1 MGDAIGKIIEELVEL
16 FKRNYRRPR
25 LWLFIAIIL
34 FIAVLI
40 IPYIDSN
47 FFYFSR
53 MEKRINVLE
62 KVMALD
68 EEKINSNQAYIDEYQ
83 RILQEMEQQG
93 ERSINSL
100 MNKFIIQMNYI
111 TSMGNG
117 EGNRALKFLS
127 GAFWLLLITVCV
139 PFMNTFKKRSDK
151 LIAFVLL
158 LIMSGIIGWVFSMV
172 PVIISPMVSY
182 IGVPLLQIIAVIIIV
197 VKSKKRK
204 DNVIPV

>member
-34 FIAVLI
+34 FITVLI

-172 PVIISPMVSY
+172 PVIISPMVNY

-197 VKSKKRK
+197 VKSSKKKR
-204 DNVIPV
+204 

>member
-197 VKSKKRK
+197 VKSSKKKR
-204 DNVIPV
+204 

>member
-25 LWLFIAIIL
+25 LWLFIVIVL
-34 FIAVLI
+34 FITVLI

-158 LIMSGIIGWVFSMV
+158 LIMSGIIGWAFSMV
-172 PVIISPMVSY
+172 PVIISPMVNY

-197 VKSKKRK
+197 VKSNTSLQLF
-204 DNVIPV
+204 DF

>member
-1 MGDAIGKIIEELVEL
+1 
-16 FKRNYRRPR
+16 
-25 LWLFIAIIL
+25 
-34 FIAVLI
+34 
-40 IPYIDSN
+40 
-47 FFYFSR
+47 

-117 EGNRALKFLS
+117 
-127 GAFWLLLITVCV
+127 
-139 PFMNTFKKRSDK
+139 
-151 LIAFVLL
+151 
-158 LIMSGIIGWVFSMV
+158 
-172 PVIISPMVSY
+172 
-182 IGVPLLQIIAVIIIV
+182 
-197 VKSKKRK
+197 
-204 DNVIPV
+204 

>member
-34 FIAVLI
+34 FITVLI

-151 LIAFVLL
+151 LIAFILL

-172 PVIISPMVSY
+172 PVIISPMVNY

-197 VKSKKRK
+197 VKSNKKKR
-204 DNVIPV
+204 

>member
-34 FIAVLI
+34 FITVLI

-117 EGNRALKFLS
+117 EGNRALKFFS

-172 PVIISPMVSY
+172 PVIISPMVNY

-197 VKSKKRK
+197 VKSNKKKR
-204 DNVIPV
+204 

>member
-25 LWLFIAIIL
+25 LWLFIVIVL
-34 FIAVLI
+34 FITVLI

-172 PVIISPMVSY
+172 PVIISPMVNY

-197 VKSKKRK
+197 VKSNKKKR
-204 DNVIPV
+204 

>member
-25 LWLFIAIIL
+25 LWLFIAIVF
-34 FIAVLI
+34 FITVLI

-158 LIMSGIIGWVFSMV
+158 LIMSGIIGWAFSMV
-172 PVIISPMVSY
+172 PVIISPMVNY

-197 VKSKKRK
+197 VKSSKKKR
-204 DNVIPV
+204 

>member
-25 LWLFIAIIL
+25 LWLFIAIVL
-34 FIAVLI
+34 FITVLI

-172 PVIISPMVSY
+172 PVIISPMVNY

-197 VKSKKRK
+197 VKSSKKKR
-204 DNVIPV
+204 

>member
-34 FIAVLI
+34 FITVLI

-68 EEKINSNQAYIDEYQ
+68 QEKINSNQAYIDEYQ

-117 EGNRALKFLS
+117 DGNRALKFLS

-139 PFMNTFKKRSDK
+139 PFMNTFKKKSDK

-172 PVIISPMVSY
+172 PVIISPMVNY

-197 VKSKKRK
+197 VKSNKKKR
-204 DNVIPV
+204 

>member
-25 LWLFIAIIL
+25 LWIFIAIIL

-158 LIMSGIIGWVFSMV
+158 LIMSGIIGLFFSMV
-172 PVIISPMVSY
+172 PVIISPMVNY
-182 IGVPLLQIIAVIIIV
+182 IGVPLLQIIAVITIA
-197 VKSKKRK
+197 VKSDKKKR
-204 DNVIPV
+204 

>member
-16 FKRNYRRPR
+16 FKRNYKRPR
-25 LWLFIAIIL
+25 LWLSIAIIL
-34 FIAVLI
+34 FIVVLL

-53 MEKRINVLE
+53 MEKRINVLD

-68 EEKINSNQAYIDEYQ
+68 QEKINSNQAYINEYQ
-83 RILQEMEQQG
+83 RILQEMEQQS

-111 TSMGNG
+111 TSMRNG
-117 EGNRALKFLS
+117 EGNKAIKFFS
-127 GAFWLLLITVCV
+127 GAFWLLLITVCI

-151 LIAFVLL
+151 LIAFAIL
-158 LIMSGIIGWVFSMV
+158 LIMSGIIGWIFAIV
-172 PVIISPMVSY
+172 PVIISPMVNY
-182 IGVPLLQIIAVIIIV
+182 IGVPLLQIIVVIIIA
-197 VKSKKRK
+197 VKSSKKK
-204 DNVIPV
+204 KT

>member
-25 LWLFIAIIL
+25 LWLFIAIVL
-34 FIAVLI
+34 FITVLI

-172 PVIISPMVSY
+172 PVIISPMVNY

-197 VKSKKRK
+197 VKSNKKKR
-204 DNVIPV
+204 

>member
-16 FKRNYRRPR
+16 FKRNYWRPR

-34 FIAVLI
+34 FITVLI

-47 FFYFSR
+47 FFYFSK

-100 MNKFIIQMNYI
+100 MNNFIIQMNYI
-111 TSMGNG
+111 TSLGNG

-139 PFMNTFKKRSDK
+139 PFMNTFKERSDK

-172 PVIISPMVSY
+172 PVIISPMVNY

-197 VKSKKRK
+197 VKSNKKKR
-204 DNVIPV
+204 

>member
-16 FKRNYRRPR
+16 FKRNYKRPK
-25 LWLFIAIIL
+25 LWLSVAIIL
-34 FIAVLI
+34 FIVVLL

-53 MEKRINVLE
+53 MEKRINVLD

-68 EEKINSNQAYIDEYQ
+68 QDKINSNQAYIDEYQ
-83 RILQEMEQQG
+83 RILQEMEQQS

-117 EGNRALKFLS
+117 EGNRAIKFFS
-127 GAFWLLLITVCV
+127 GAFWLLLITVCI

-151 LIAFVLL
+151 LIAFILL
-158 LIMSGIIGWVFSMV
+158 LIMSGIIGWIFSII
-172 PVIISPMVSY
+172 PVIIFPMVNY
-182 IGVPLLQIIAVIIIV
+182 IGVPTLQIVVVIIIAV
-197 VKSKKRK
+197 KSNKKK
-204 DNVIPV
+204 KTT

>member
-25 LWLFIAIIL
+25 LWLFIVIVL
-34 FIAVLI
+34 FITVLI

-172 PVIISPMVSY
+172 PVIISPMVNY
-182 IGVPLLQIIAVIIIV
+182 IGVPLLQIILLIIIV
-197 VKSKKRK
+197 VKSNKKKR
-204 DNVIPV
+204 

>member
-34 FIAVLI
+34 FITVLI

-100 MNKFIIQMNYI
+100 MNNFIIQMNYI

-172 PVIISPMVSY
+172 PVIISPMVNY
-182 IGVPLLQIIAVIIIV
+182 IGVPLLQIIAVIIIG
-197 VKSKKRK
+197 VKSNKKKR
-204 DNVIPV
+204 

>member
-16 FKRNYRRPR
+16 FKRNYRRPG
-25 LWLFIAIIL
+25 LWLFIVIVL
-34 FIAVLI
+34 FITVLI

-158 LIMSGIIGWVFSMV
+158 LIMSGIIGWAFSMV
-172 PVIISPMVSY
+172 PVIISPMVNY

-197 VKSKKRK
+197 VKSSKKKR
-204 DNVIPV
+204 

>member
-25 LWLFIAIIL
+25 LWLFIVIVL
-34 FIAVLI
+34 FITVLI

-158 LIMSGIIGWVFSMV
+158 LIMSGIIGWAFSMV
-172 PVIISPMVSY
+172 PVIISPMVNY

-197 VKSKKRK
+197 VKSSKKKR
-204 DNVIPV
+204 

>member
-25 LWLFIAIIL
+25 LWLFIAIVL
-34 FIAVLI
+34 FITVLI

-158 LIMSGIIGWVFSMV
+158 LIMSGIIGWAFSMV
-172 PVIISPMVSY
+172 PVIISPMVNY

-197 VKSKKRK
+197 VKSNKKKR
-204 DNVIPV
+204 

>member
-34 FIAVLI
+34 FITVLI

-158 LIMSGIIGWVFSMV
+158 LIMSGIIGWAFSMV
-172 PVIISPMVSY
+172 PVIISPMVNY

-197 VKSKKRK
+197 VKSNKKKR
-204 DNVIPV
+204 

>member
-1 MGDAIGKIIEELVEL
+1 
-16 FKRNYRRPR
+16 
-25 LWLFIAIIL
+25 
-34 FIAVLI
+34 
-40 IPYIDSN
+40 
-47 FFYFSR
+47 

-158 LIMSGIIGWVFSMV
+158 LIMSGIIGWAFSMV
-172 PVIISPMVSY
+172 PVIISPMVNY

-197 VKSKKRK
+197 VKSSKKKR
-204 DNVIPV
+204 

>member
-16 FKRNYRRPR
+16 FKRNYKRPR
-25 LWLFIAIIL
+25 LWLFIVIIL
-34 FIAVLI
+34 FIVVLI

-100 MNKFIIQMNYI
+100 MNKFIIQINYI

-117 EGNRALKFLS
+117 EGNRVIKFLS
-127 GAFWLLLITVCV
+127 GAFWLLLITACV
-139 PFMNTFKKRSDK
+139 PFMNTFKRRSDK
-151 LIAFVLL
+151 LLAFVLL
-158 LIMSGIIGWVFSMV
+158 LIMSGIIGWIFSMV
-172 PVIISPMVSY
+172 PVIIFPMVNY
-182 IGVPLLQIIAVIIIV
+182 IGVPLLQIIAVIIIM
-197 VKSKKRK
+197 VKSNKKK
-204 DNVIPV
+204 T